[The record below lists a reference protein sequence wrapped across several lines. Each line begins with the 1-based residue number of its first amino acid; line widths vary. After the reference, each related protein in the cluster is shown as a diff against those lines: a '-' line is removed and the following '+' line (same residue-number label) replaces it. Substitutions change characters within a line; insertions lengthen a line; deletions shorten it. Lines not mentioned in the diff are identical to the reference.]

1 MAANGEL
8 PSRCCCCCGC
18 FGFMRG
24 RSFIF
29 KLKIQ
34 PLPSGAVQM
43 LTVKSNTITAGT
55 RCFSFG
61 PITADVEIADDRR
74 SAD

>member
-1 MAANGEL
+1 MESFHRTAAAAAAALVSCEAAL
-8 PSRCCCCCGC
+8 
-18 FGFMRG
+18 
-24 RSFIF
+24 IF
-29 KLKIQ
+29 KLTIQ

-74 SAD
+74 GTD